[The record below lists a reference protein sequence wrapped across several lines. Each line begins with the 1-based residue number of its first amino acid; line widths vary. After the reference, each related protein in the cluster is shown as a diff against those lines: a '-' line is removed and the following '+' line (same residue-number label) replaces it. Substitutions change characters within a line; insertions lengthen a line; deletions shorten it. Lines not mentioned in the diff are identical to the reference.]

1 MKSTNK
7 PTNHQYTI
15 MSDPAQIQQLAQ
27 LLVAAQQSSK
37 SKIGRVEWSGMEWS
51 HIRLRIRIR
60 IRIRRVFFYLAAV
73 VLVFLFFAVTN

>member
-1 MKSTNK
+1 
-7 PTNHQYTI
+7 

-51 HIRLRIRIR
+51 HIRLRIRL
-60 IRIRRVFFYLAAV
+60 RIRRVFFYLAAV